1 MSASIQR
8 FNIAAR
14 ALHWLMAL
22 MILAMLFIGI
32 GMVSTVS
39 ELHSRLLDLHKPVGV
54 AILVLAALRLGVRLR
69 YGAPALPRDLPRW
82 QQHAAHVSDILLYAL
97 MLAMPL
103 VGWAMLSAGGYPVAL
118 GDGFVLPPLVP
129 QGRALYAFLRQAHT
143 ELALLFFAVFLL
155 HFAAA
160 LFHALIRRDTVLRS
174 MRP

>member
-1 MSASIQR
+1 MSASTQR
-8 FNIAAR
+8 FNLAAR

-39 ELHSRLLDLHKPVGV
+39 ELHSRLLDLHKPVGI
-54 AILVLAALRLGVRLR
+54 AILVLAVLRLGVRLR

-82 QQHAAHVSDILLYAL
+82 QQHAAHVSHILLYAL

-160 LFHALIRRDTVLRS
+160 LFHALIRRDAVLRS